1 MHETM
6 KRDWMMREKIQGIK
20 HTFFGIYEKALPAEL
35 EWEDKLRQARD
46 AGYDF
51 MEFSIDESDE
61 KLERLQ
67 WDKNK
72 IKRLRETVFDI
83 GMPLQTMCLSGNRRF
98 PIGSPHA
105 SVQKRGLQILEDGL
119 WFAFYCGIRIVQVAG
134 YDVNMDEKSTPESR
148 ETFGKNLEKIVK
160 LAASLCV
167 TLAIENVDVDFA
179 DNLEKIMVYIKKIN
193 SPWLK
198 IYPDIGNLTAMN
210 QDVSKELILAK
221 DHIVAVHAKDT
232 RENVVRRVPFGEGT
246 VDFLDAFKVLKN
258 ISFHGPFLLEMWAE
272 EHKDNFKVIK
282 ESRQW
287 LYEKIKESGYL

>member
-1 MHETM
+1 MKTM
-6 KRDWMMREKIQGIK
+6 KRDQTMREKTQGAD
-20 HTFFGIYEKALPAEL
+20 HAFFGIYEKALPAEL
-35 EWEDKLRQARD
+35 AWEEKLTQARD

-67 WDKNK
+67 WDKK
-72 IKRLRETVFDI
+72 KVKGLRETVFDI
-83 GMPLQTMCLSGNRRF
+83 GIPLLTMCLSANRRF

-105 SVQKRGLQILEDGL
+105 SVQKRGLQILEDAL
-119 WFAFYCGIRIVQVAG
+119 WFAFYCGIRIIQVAG
-134 YDVNMDEKSTPESR
+134 YDVNMDEKSTPETR
-148 ETFGKNLEKIVK
+148 ETFGKNLEKIVR
-160 LAASLCV
+160 LASSLCV

-179 DNLEKIMVYIKKIN
+179 DNLEKIMVYVKKIN

-232 RENVVRRVPFGEGT
+232 LENVVRRVPFGEGT
-246 VDFLDAFKVLKN
+246 VDFLHAFKVLKN

-272 EHKDNFKVIK
+272 EDKDNFKVIK